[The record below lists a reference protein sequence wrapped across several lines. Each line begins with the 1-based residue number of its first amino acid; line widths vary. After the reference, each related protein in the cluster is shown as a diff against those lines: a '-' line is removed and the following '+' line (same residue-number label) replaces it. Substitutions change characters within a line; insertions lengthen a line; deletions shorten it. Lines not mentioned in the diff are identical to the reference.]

1 DSVSESHI
9 QEALEPLLR
18 EKTSLVVA
26 HRLSTILD
34 ADRILVLRGGHIV
47 ASGKHAELLETS
59 EDYRTFYDTQFKAKE
74 EEAAPERRA
83 FRNRDE
89 YTEVEE
95 SARAWRHSMGRW
107 QTELDAESYY

>member
-1 DSVSESHI
+1 
-9 QEALEPLLR
+9 
-18 EKTSLVVA
+18 

-34 ADRILVLRGGHIV
+34 ADRILVLRDGHIV
-47 ASGKHAELLETS
+47 AAGKHAELLETS

-74 EEAAPERRA
+74 EEPAPERRA
-83 FRNRDE
+83 FRNRDD